1 MFITE
6 TLALVIIFGAV
17 FLALL
22 FGFINAC
29 IVNRISLIDFPND
42 VNGSARHVLNN

>member
-1 MFITE
+1 MIITE
-6 TLALVIIFGAV
+6 TFALIIIFSAV

-22 FGFINAC
+22 FGIINAC
-29 IVNRISLIDFPND
+29 IVKKISLLDFPND